1 MDLKIMN
8 IITTVVG
15 SYPTHTHKAQTF
27 NEKISYSLGL
37 FDPYKQAIVN
47 AVTNFVECDI
57 DIICDGQVRE
67 DMVKIFASKIFGF
80 KIIDNTAHI
89 KGKIT
94 PAARGISSKDLHFA
108 FKTAKSLDN
117 RFQLNASLDKIYAHQ
132 QRGIKGI
139 ITGPTTIVHSS
150 IIDHFYSS
158 KKNAIFD
165 IAKALS
171 YEARELEKSGACAIQ
186 IDEPFISTGA
196 EDIEVSKTAV
206 EYISNSVNIPVILH
220 VCGDLKDVLEDLLKF
235 DVDILDFEFSGMPQ
249 NIKTL
254 KKTWTPECNKQIG
267 IGCLNTKLE
276 SVDDESDVRK
286 TVTDVCKIIDK
297 ENLLI
302 DPDCGMRMLDDDI
315 ARGKLE
321 VIQSIRNNGV

>member
-1 MDLKIMN
+1 MN

-15 SYPTHTHKAQTF
+15 SYPTRSYDATTL
-27 NEKISYSLGL
+27 NEKVFASLGL
-37 FDPYKQAIVN
+37 FDPYKHAIAN
-47 AVTNFVECDI
+47 AVSNFVNCDI

-67 DMVKIFASKIFGF
+67 DMVKIFASKINGF
-80 KIIDNTAHI
+80 KIVDNTAYV

-94 PAARGISSKDLHFA
+94 PAARGISSKDLHYA
-108 FKTAKSLDN
+108 YKIAKSLDD
-117 RFQLNASLDKIYAHQ
+117 RFQLNASLDKIYEHE

-139 ITGPTTIVHSS
+139 ITGPTTIIHSS
-150 IIDHFYSS
+150 VIEYFYSS
-158 KKNAIFD
+158 KANAIND

-196 EDIEVSKTAV
+196 EDIEVSKNAV

-220 VCGDLKDVLEDLLKF
+220 VCGDLKDVLGDLLDF

-254 KKTWTPECNKQIG
+254 KKVWTPDCDKQIG
-267 IGCLNTKLE
+267 IGCVNTKLE

-286 TVTDVCKIIDK
+286 TVNDVYEIIGKD
-297 ENLLI
+297 NLLI
-302 DPDCGMRMLDDDI
+302 DPDCGMRMLDENI